1 MDNQIHVSPRILC
14 PCGKTIMNLSPE
26 QRQAYDDAVR
36 RLGESRHND
45 ECGDN
50 ADQAVSAQSLM
61 RVGMQHDMT
70 NH

>member
-1 MDNQIHVSPRILC
+1 MDKIHVSPRILC
-14 PCGKTIMNLSPE
+14 PCGKTIMHLSPD
-26 QRQAYDDAVR
+26 QRREYDDAML
-36 RLGESRHND
+36 RLAESRHND

-50 ADQAVSAQSLM
+50 ADQAVSAQPLM